1 MNLQELVAFIA
12 RTLVEHPD
20 QVEVAM
26 NERNDSIAL
35 ELYVAQGDMGRVIG
49 KSGRIANAM
58 RTLVR
63 VAAARQGKRVML
75 DVITRPSDA

>member
-20 QVEVAM
+20 QVDVVM
-26 NERNDSIAL
+26 NEKNDAITL

-49 KSGRIANAM
+49 KSGRIANAI

-75 DVITRPSDA
+75 DVITRTGDA